1 MVESGV
7 KEVLEEDMLGVL
19 FFGFDVIK
27 ELVVF

>member
-7 KEVLEEDMLGVL
+7 KEVLEEDMFGVL
-19 FFGFDVIK
+19 LFGFDVIK